1 MTEEILKASKL
12 SSRKYL
18 KIITKQ
24 TLESV
29 LRTEKCCNVSPNKLY
44 ERQLKKKQSGFF
56 GLQKNLGEIM

>member
-44 ERQLKKKQSGFF
+44 ERQLKKNNQVF
-56 GLQKNLGEIM
+56 LGCRKTWEK